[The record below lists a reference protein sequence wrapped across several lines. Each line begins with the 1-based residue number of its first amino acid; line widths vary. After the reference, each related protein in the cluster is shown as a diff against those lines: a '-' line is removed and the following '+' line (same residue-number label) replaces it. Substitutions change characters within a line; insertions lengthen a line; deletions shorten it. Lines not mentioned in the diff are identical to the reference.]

1 MRPQRFSSSHLFTP
15 APGARIG
22 RSVCH
27 SFTLLP
33 RTPTILSETPCN
45 RISSLAVAEVKGR
58 GIWLGP
64 LPPALEHLD
73 PGGELSVG
81 TTSPGW
87 GLEKPSRCPGQRGLL
102 RERKHRGSGEGTS
115 GASVN
120 RPSSRVSR
128 VQPGA
133 LGRGQGKRSEA
144 YSHALVSQTLG
155 FRHPQ
160 WMIAR

>member
-1 MRPQRFSSSHLFTP
+1 MRTQCFFSSNLFTP
-15 APGARIG
+15 PPGAEIG

-27 SFTLLP
+27 SFNLLP
-33 RTPTILSETPCN
+33 RNLIVSETPCN
-45 RISSLAVAEVKGR
+45 RVPSLAVAEVKGQ
-58 GIWLGP
+58 GICLGP
-64 LPPALEHLD
+64 LPAALGHLD

-102 RERKHRGSGEGTS
+102 RERKHRSSGEGTSS

-120 RPSSRVSR
+120 RPSSRGR
-128 VQPGA
+128 RAQPGA
-133 LGRGQGKRSEA
+133 LGRGRGKWSEA
-144 YSHALVSQTLG
+144 YSHALVSQTLSFG
-155 FRHPQ
+155 HPQ